1 MDDAALSGSATS
13 PKSPPRRRRPALSCT
28 VCRRRKL
35 KCDRSIPCEQCI
47 KSKSPELCVYVGPPS
62 ASSAHQSHRERSQ
75 SSIGRG
81 SPVHGGLHVFDS
93 KHLQNSSFRFSPSSS
108 RVTKPQRRSD
118 ELSELRN
125 RVQGLERALTQAN
138 SIPTPETSGADAY
151 SDSDGRRT
159 ASDAQDLSD
168 AVKHLPG
175 RSCFRGKGGKTQFGG
190 RSHWAVSLSLFED
203 IGFFLKGQ
211 YGDLKNQKAELC
223 KLKKSKG
230 ELWSREK
237 KDHQRAYREK
247 AFALGEILP
256 PRRVAD
262 ELLNVYLAT
271 FETTYR
277 ILHVP
282 SFVEQYEAY
291 WDGTGTTD
299 MVFLAKLLALMAAS
313 SGFFS
318 PTTRLSEKETLHTAA
333 AGWVVAVDA
342 WLTSTLVN
350 SSINFNM
357 LQIQCLLLI
366 ARQAGAND
374 DDLVW
379 IASGSLV
386 RSAMMMGLHRS
397 PSRFPKIGKFW
408 AEMRRRLWATILE
421 LDLQSALDGGMV
433 TPIDLDEYDCEPPY
447 NYDDTDLTEKMAE
460 DPIPQDLTVGT
471 RSSFQVLLARSLPLR
486 VRIAKS
492 VNKIKFTLSYDEALR
507 MSEQVQQYSDQAA
520 ALLEERSFARN
531 FYDFLMRRFL
541 LVLHRPFA
549 LSIVLSPQFSYS
561 RKICLENSLEM
572 LSSLD
577 PPAVTLPEAQACPHL
592 GQLSGGMFREEFFHA
607 AITVCVELSLQ
618 ADEFAK
624 SGPSPASG
632 PLNALNDLVRSQQ
645 DVLVRAVEHTI
656 DTFGSR
662 ISSKGKGAKP
672 FFFLSM
678 GFALVKARLDGNDD
692 PYKSVEQVSA
702 KVIQQCIKILH
713 GATWADVR
721 RAEHCEVPPL
731 PTPGLYPATPEL
743 SMDPAS
749 WPSTALSPLD
759 FGNIFDTGDYG
770 LPELWNSDFLMGF

>member
-1 MDDAALSGSATS
+1 MDDTALSGLATS
-13 PKSPPRRRRPALSCT
+13 PKSPIRRRRPALSCT
-28 VCRRRKL
+28 ICRRRKL

-47 KSKSPELCVYVGPPS
+47 KSKSPESCVYVDPQS
-62 ASSAHQSHRERSQ
+62 ASGADRSHREQSQ
-75 SSIGRG
+75 SSVGRG
-81 SPVHGGLHVFDS
+81 SPGHGRLHVFDS
-93 KHLQNSSFRFSPSSS
+93 KHLQNPSYRISSS

-118 ELSELRN
+118 ELSELRS
-125 RVQGLERALTQAN
+125 RVQGLERALTQTN
-138 SIPTPETSGADAY
+138 SIPTPEASGTDVY
-151 SDSDGRRT
+151 SDSDTRRA
-159 ASDAQDLSD
+159 ASDAQGLSD
-168 AVKHLPG
+168 AVKHLPP
-175 RSCFRGKGGKTQFGG
+175 RSCFRGKGCKTRFGG
-190 RSHWAVSLSLFED
+190 RSHWAVSLSLFKD
-203 IGFFLKGQ
+203 IGIFLKEQ
-211 YGDLKNQKAELC
+211 RGDDYENRKAELC

-237 KDHQRAYREK
+237 QDHQRAYREK
-247 AFALGEILP
+247 AFTLGEILP

-282 SFVEQYEAY
+282 SFLEQYEAY
-291 WDGTGTTD
+291 WKDTGSTD

-318 PTTRLSEKETLHTAA
+318 PATRLSEKETLHTAA

-342 WLTSTLVN
+342 WLASTLAS
-350 SSINFNM
+350 SSIDFNM
-357 LQIQCLLLI
+357 LQIQCLLLL
-366 ARQAGAND
+366 ARQAGVND
-374 DDLVW
+374 DDMVW
-379 IASGSLV
+379 IASGSV
-386 RSAMMMGLHRS
+386 IRSAMTMGLHRS

-421 LDLQSALDGGMV
+421 LDLQSALDGGMI
-433 TPIDLDEYDCEPPY
+433 TSIDLDEYDCEPPS
-447 NYDDTDLTEKMAE
+447 NYDDADLTEKITE
-460 DPIPQDLTVGT
+460 YPIPQDLTVGT
-471 RSSFQVLLARSLPLR
+471 RSSFQVLLARSLALR
-486 VRIAKS
+486 VRIAKL
-492 VNKIKFTLSYDEALR
+492 VNKLKFTLSYDDALR
-507 MSEQVQQYSDQAA
+507 MSEQAQQYLDQAA
-520 ALLEERSFARN
+520 TLLGERSFARS

-549 LSIVLSPQFSYS
+549 LSILLSPQFSYS
-561 RKICLENSLEM
+561 RKFCLENSLEM

-607 AITVCVELSLQ
+607 AIMVCVELSLQ

-645 DVLVRAVEHTI
+645 DVLIRAVEHTI

-662 ISSKGKGAKP
+662 ISSNGKGAKP

-678 GFALVKARLDGNDD
+678 GFALVKARLNEKED
-692 PYKSVEQVSA
+692 PWKSVEQVS
-702 KVIQQCIKILH
+702 VRIIQQCIKILH

-721 RAEHCEVPPL
+721 RAENYEVPPL

-743 SMDPAS
+743 SMDPES
-749 WPSTALSPLD
+749 WPSTGLSVS
-759 FGNIFDTGDYG
+759 G
-770 LPELWNSDFLMGF
+770 ELSYCRCTTC

>member
-1 MDDAALSGSATS
+1 MDDDALPGLATS
-13 PKSPPRRRRPALSCT
+13 RRRRPALSCT
-28 VCRRRKL
+28 ICRRRKL

-47 KSKSPELCVYVGPPS
+47 KSKSPESCVYVGPQS
-62 ASSAHQSHRERSQ
+62 ASSARQSHREQSQ
-75 SSIGRG
+75 SSTGRG

-93 KHLQNSSFRFSPSSS
+93 KHLQNSSFHFSSSS

-118 ELSELRN
+118 ELSELRS

-138 SIPTPETSGADAY
+138 PISTPETTATDTW
-151 SDSDGRRT
+151 SDSDVRQT
-159 ASDAQDLSD
+159 ASNAQELSD
-168 AVKHLPG
+168 AVRHLPG
-175 RSCFRGKGGKTQFGG
+175 RSCFRGKACKTRFGG
-190 RSHWAVSLSLFED
+190 RSHWAVSLSLFKD
-203 IGFFLKGQ
+203 IGIFLKGQ
-211 YGDLKNQKAELC
+211 SGDFKNRKAELC
-223 KLKKSKG
+223 SLSKFKN

-237 KDHQRAYREK
+237 QDHQRTYREK

-277 ILHVP
+277 ILHTP

-291 WDGTGTTD
+291 WNGTGTTD

-313 SGFFS
+313 SGFFG
-318 PTTRLSEKETLHTAA
+318 PATRLSEEETLHTAA
-333 AGWVVAVDA
+333 AGWIVAVDA
-342 WLTSTLVN
+342 WLASTSVS
-350 SSINFNM
+350 SSIEFNM

-374 DDLVW
+374 GDLVW
-379 IASGSLV
+379 IASGSV
-386 RSAMMMGLHRS
+386 IRSAMTMGLHRS

-433 TPIDLDEYDCEPPY
+433 TQIDLDEYDCEPPS
-447 NYDDTDLTEKMAE
+447 NYDDADLTEKMTE
-460 DPIPQDLTVGT
+460 DPIPQGLTVGT

-486 VRIAKS
+486 VRIAKL
-492 VNKIKFTLSYDEALR
+492 VNRLKFTLSYDDALR
-507 MSEQVQQYSDQAA
+507 MSEQIQQYLEQAA
-520 ALLEERSFARN
+520 TLLEERSFARN

-549 LSIVLSPQFSYS
+549 LSIFLSPQFSYS
-561 RKICLENSLEM
+561 RKVCLENSLEM
-572 LSSLD
+572 LSSLN

-592 GQLSGGMFREEFFHA
+592 GQLSGAMFRDEFFHA
-607 AITVCVELSLQ
+607 AITICVELSLQ
-618 ADEFAK
+618 ANEFAK
-624 SGPSPASG
+624 SGPSPPSG
-632 PLNALNDLVRSQQ
+632 PLNALNDLFRSQQ

-662 ISSKGKGAKP
+662 MSSKGKGGKP

-678 GFALVKARLDGNDD
+678 GLASVKARLDGKED

-702 KVIQQCIKILH
+702 RVIQQCNQILN

-721 RAEHCEVPPL
+721 RAENCEVPPL

-749 WPSTALSPLD
+749 WPSTGLSPLD
-759 FGNIFDTGDYG
+759 FGNIFDTGGDYG
-770 LPELWNSDFLMGF
+770 LPEFWNSDFFTGF